1 MPRRAEFIPYKP
13 KSILNKHKR
22 ADHWFWTRYTAY
34 PYLGCQHGCEFC
46 YCREQKF
53 SPFDNPDDFAYTIK
67 VKENAPELLRKALIR
82 AKTDMIFTGD
92 YQPAEKKF
100 QLSRKMLEV
109 CLEQGFPVFVL
120 ERSPLIL
127 RDLDLLTEIE
137 SRARAA
143 VAFSIIST
151 PDSTHYERI
160 RQMEHLAPPPEK
172 RFAAMEKIAAQGIQ
186 TGACMMPLL
195 PDLCDDDQNLESI
208 IRWTADHGGSFVLA
222 GGLTLSDQQ
231 RVYFFQVLAKRF
243 PDLLP
248 AYEKHYPRG
257 ESYGAVDGN
266 WRRTALK
273 IRELCEKYGIKDR
286 MPRPIIPGDKFAT
299 NKRIVEILANKVY
312 EMELELV
319 PKNRVWAYRKAAW
332 AVEDL
337 AQDIRLIYRT
347 MGLKGI
353 QSIENISQDL
363 GKVIE
368 KLLSDLPNEQKS
380 HPSIQDNVSGVLDLK
395 F

>member
-1 MPRRAEFIPYKP
+1 MPRRTEFTLYKP

-22 ADHWFWTRYTAY
+22 ADHWFWSRYTAY

-53 SPFDNPDDFAYTIK
+53 SPYDNPDDFAYTIK
-67 VKENAPELLRKALIR
+67 VKENAPQLLRKALTR
-82 AKTDMIFTGD
+82 AKTDIIFTGD

-100 QLSRKMLEV
+100 QLSRKMLDV
-109 CLEQGFPVFVL
+109 CLEGNFPVFIL

-127 RDLDLLTEIE
+127 RDLDLLIEIE
-137 SRARAA
+137 ARARA
-143 VAFSIIST
+143 VVSFSVIST
-151 PDSTHYERI
+151 PDSPHYGRI
-160 RQMEHLAPPPEK
+160 RQMERLAPPPEK
-172 RFAAMEKIAAQGIQ
+172 RFAAMEKISSAGLM
-186 TGACMMPLL
+186 TGTSMMPLL
-195 PDLCDDDQNLESI
+195 PELCDDDANLESV

-231 RVYFFQVLAKRF
+231 RSYFFSVLAERF
-243 PDLLP
+243 PGLLS

-257 ESYGAVDGN
+257 ESYGAVGN
-266 WRRTALK
+266 DWRRTALK
-273 IRELCEKYGIKDR
+273 IRELCEKHGIKDR

-299 NKRIVEILANKVY
+299 NKRIVEILADKVY
-312 EMELELV
+312 EMELDLTS
-319 PKNRVWAYRKAAW
+319 KNRVWAYRKAAW

-337 AQDIRLIYRT
+337 QQDIRLIYRT

-368 KLLSDLPNEQKS
+368 KLLADLPNEEKS
-380 HPSIQDNVSGVLDLK
+380 SPSIPNNPSGVLNFK
-395 F
+395 